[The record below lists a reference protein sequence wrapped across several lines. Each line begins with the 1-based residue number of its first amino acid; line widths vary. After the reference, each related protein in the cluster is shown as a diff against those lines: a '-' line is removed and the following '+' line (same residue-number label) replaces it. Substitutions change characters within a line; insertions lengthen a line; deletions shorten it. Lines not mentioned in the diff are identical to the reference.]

1 MQCPSC
7 KEPIDNDSRYCD
19 QCGGQIKIC
28 PMCGKPGKGKF
39 CTQDQ
44 TELVPAGAQA
54 APTAAPTVAPVQDV
68 TVSVTSTMP
77 AAPAMP
83 VASPPVQS
91 SPVFGSG
98 DSVKFSGNGITFEA
112 KDGDII
118 GRKAGAFANIF
129 SSQKQV
135 SGSHC
140 KVVKISGAWHIQ
152 DLGSTNGTFAQGNK
166 LAPNAPC
173 PLSNN
178 ALVKIGILDFTVTFN
193 SDADD
198 NGATVRV

>member
-28 PMCGKPGKGKF
+28 PVCGKPGKGKF

-44 TELVPAGAQA
+44 TELVPAGA
-54 APTAAPTVAPVQDV
+54 
-68 TVSVTSTMP
+68 SVTTAMP
-77 AAPAMP
+77 AATVAAAAVPAATQP
-83 VASPPVQS
+83 AAHPVQS
-91 SPVFGSG
+91 APASG
-98 DSVKFSGNGITFEA
+98 GGDTVKFSGSGIMFEA

-129 SSQKQV
+129 GSQKQV

-140 KVVKISGAWHIQ
+140 KVVKISGTWHIQ

-166 LAPNAPC
+166 LAPNAPY
-173 PLSNN
+173 PLLNN
-178 ALVKIGILDFTVTFN
+178 SSVKIGILDFTVTFN
-193 SDADD
+193 SEADD